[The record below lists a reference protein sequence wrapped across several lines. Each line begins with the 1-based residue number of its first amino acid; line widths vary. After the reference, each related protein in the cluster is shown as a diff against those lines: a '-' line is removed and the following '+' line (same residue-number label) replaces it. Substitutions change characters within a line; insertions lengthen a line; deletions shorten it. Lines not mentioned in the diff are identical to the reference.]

1 MAVWSLREAAEQAR
15 TSKVDIWRA
24 IRSGLLPAQRTDDG
38 DFAIDP
44 AELFRV
50 FETQRPEQRPRGQDA
65 TASPEPRP
73 ETGATPE
80 TAVMNDMTVA
90 FAALGTELRE
100 LLAERVE
107 GRLTPTGACPLR
119 EAEPHAPA
127 APALRR

>member
-50 FETQRPEQRPRGQDA
+50 FETQRPEQSPTGHDA

-73 ETGATPE
+73 EPRPESAATPE
-80 TAVMNDMTVA
+80 TAASNDMAVA
-90 FAALGTELRE
+90 FAALGAELRE
-100 LLAERVE
+100 LLADVR
-107 GRLTPTGACPLR
+107 GSRPLR
-119 EAEPHAPA
+119 
-127 APALRR
+127 R